1 MMQRRRGR
9 ATDSPEPILIT
20 DAALSLD
27 DQHDARKRK
36 YLIMMGLRIVCLL
49 IAVATAPISLWLA
62 AGFIVGGLV
71 LPWAA
76 VIIAND
82 RPPKRASRFVRFW
95 PPPDRPAL
103 PPGGADPDADGPGS
117 GSV

>member
-1 MMQRRRGR
+1 MM
-9 ATDSPEPILIT
+9 S
-20 DAALSLD
+20 
-27 DQHDARKRK
+27 
-36 YLIMMGLRIVCLL
+36 LRIVCLL
-49 IAVATAPISLWLA
+49 IAVVTAPISLWLA
-62 AGFIVGGLV
+62 AAFIVGGLV

-103 PPGGADPDADGPGS
+103 PPSADDADS
-117 GSV
+117 GSPGAGSV

>member
-62 AGFIVGGLV
+62 VGFIVAGLA

-103 PPGGADPDADGPGS
+103 PPGGGDADPGSSGS

>member
-1 MMQRRRGR
+1 MQRRHAR

-27 DQHDARKRK
+27 DQHEARKRK

-49 IAVATAPISLWLA
+49 IAVMTAPISLWLA
-62 AGFIVGGLV
+62 AGFILGGLV

-95 PPPDRPAL
+95 PPSDRPAL
-103 PPGGADPDADGPGS
+103 PPGSGEAKGDTADS

>member
-1 MMQRRRGR
+1 MQRRHSR

-36 YLIMMGLRIVCLL
+36 YLILMGLRILCLL
-49 IAVATAPISLWLA
+49 IAVVTAPISLWLA
-62 AGFIVGGLV
+62 AGFIVGGLI

-82 RPPKRASRFVRFW
+82 RPPKQASRFVRFW
-95 PPPDRPAL
+95 PPQDRPAL
-103 PPGGADPDADGPGS
+103 PPGTGDADAGGS
-117 GSV
+117 EGGSV